1 MPPLVPDPALVE
13 QLRASLKLTGSE
25 PAVQILG
32 GSPRAFERF
41 LMAHGHSVAKAAK
54 AMAATLRFR
63 KEHELDSG
71 DAPHAAIAK
80 VAPLW
85 PGGKVTNTK
94 DGSPVYFF
102 GYGHLDPR
110 ALMRNIS
117 EAEVTAFYLHFMDG
131 MMHETNRVN
140 PPQCS
145 SHTWLR
151 PVEVHDMQGLCFAV
165 HVAPP
170 ALLLLA
176 RVIGYGQA
184 HIPDNVRMAVFIHAP
199 RWFSAIW
206 GVLKC
211 ARPGPARRS
220 GGVYF
225 SVSGGAWAAG
235 EPARFPH
242 RLTSPLAPAL
252 SGKGHVHTEPGSSHR
267 RSG

>member
-1 MPPLVPDPALVE
+1 MSRIPGLVVNW
-13 QLRASLKLTGSE
+13 G
-25 PAVQILG
+25 
-32 GSPRAFERF
+32 
-41 LMAHGHSVAKAAK
+41 
-54 AMAATLRFR
+54 TLRGYR
-63 KEHELDSG
+63 SGSVTTGNRSIGVIDRVDRLDSVYDRLYLSRIGQFELEPHFCHTIIPRECLARHDVHVVVRESVG
-71 DAPHAAIAK
+71 DVSEQ
-80 VAPLW
+80 VAPIE
-85 PGGKVTNTK
+85 GN
-94 DGSPVYFF
+94 
-102 GYGHLDPR
+102 HLDPR